1 MGYLFKFFL
10 VRQTMERIVIA
21 RHYVNNED
29 SCKVYEQGI
38 VRLKGLIKISKEHGN
53 SLKFGLKLT
62 VDRKMDSDLMRRVHS
77 IYLEDNNF
85 FLYDPFGKGP
95 GTSYIQILFGNAHLD
110 NLIGMADLDGYI
122 DDSEACFSGIL
133 RIMDLMEEKDG
144 LHGMGVRNIPAN
156 LGVYSRNSNLRVF
169 HEAVHS
175 LTIEKILGKSL
186 GIGDNGGSPIYAD
199 VGESS
204 TGFSVINPSHKGY
217 LELQKRLFESYN
229 NVRSAGM
236 VMNGF
241 AVDYFVSIAAA
252 QIGEIIRSP
261 IETRKNEYSSSITEK
276 QEFDDWK
283 GRVIE
288 GQTRVLSYTDINML
302 LLNTISII
310 DPTQGERIINP
321 ETLKRILKHFPESR
335 EDVAMVLEW
344 MLNSFHRG

>member
-77 IYLEDNNF
+77 TDWEDNNF

-133 RIMDLMEEKDG
+133 RIMDL
-144 LHGMGVRNIPAN
+144 
-156 LGVYSRNSNLRVF
+156 
-169 HEAVHS
+169 
-175 LTIEKILGKSL
+175 
-186 GIGDNGGSPIYAD
+186 
-199 VGESS
+199 
-204 TGFSVINPSHKGY
+204 
-217 LELQKRLFESYN
+217 
-229 NVRSAGM
+229 
-236 VMNGF
+236 
-241 AVDYFVSIAAA
+241 
-252 QIGEIIRSP
+252 
-261 IETRKNEYSSSITEK
+261 
-276 QEFDDWK
+276 
-283 GRVIE
+283 
-288 GQTRVLSYTDINML
+288 
-302 LLNTISII
+302 
-310 DPTQGERIINP
+310 
-321 ETLKRILKHFPESR
+321 
-335 EDVAMVLEW
+335 
-344 MLNSFHRG
+344 